1 MGKKNKDFYVS
12 VMSECIK
19 STYEWWGT
27 DIMSMYSM
35 IEKRFPNATK
45 AGVENNYERAKELN
59 GCFAWNC
66 GDNVVKSKEERE
78 LAEYMF
84 CIEDKG
90 TNNFQDALQE
100 RILAAHAA
108 GIGINDL

>member
-35 IEKRFPNATK
+35 IEKGFLMQQK
-45 AGVENNYERAKELN
+45 QFIKCML
-59 GCFAWNC
+59 
-66 GDNVVKSKEERE
+66 S
-78 LAEYMF
+78 
-84 CIEDKG
+84 
-90 TNNFQDALQE
+90 
-100 RILAAHAA
+100 
-108 GIGINDL
+108 